1 MIAVPDT
8 ANTAALGYANQSG
21 IAYELGI
28 IRNHYVGRTFMAPQQ
43 SLREFRARVKF
54 NTVNGV
60 LKGKRVVVVDDS
72 LVRGTTLKQLLIDI
86 RKAGAAEIHVRI
98 CSPPVISP
106 RFYGMDFPTSG
117 ELMASDRSVEQMR
130 RFLKVD
136 SLSFLSL
143 EGMLGDGARVLRCV
157 LHRQLPGAARAV
169 RRPGGPRSWCT
180 SAGGALRHRSIRA
193 TVGRGRMRM
202 IDTEVPAGLAD
213 LERDGFLLVPG
224 ALDGETVAAWKRT
237 LYELHRRGL
246 NEIDNSVGNVAFE
259 SLLRL
264 EPERSRRLIG
274 HPSVAPYLKAMLGK
288 QCQLRSLRAH
298 LNPRAYRQEWHM
310 DFADYHYQERHA
322 EAGRPLRALCMNST
336 FYLTEN
342 TPARG
347 RLTFLRNYVD
357 RPLPEKLLPHVRYT
371 DDRSNPFQTW
381 CDEQPQEHLYPQAG
395 DAIVFFSHIPHQ
407 GVKFGDDPEDDIRA
421 NLVLH
426 YQQNPM
432 YPGIRF
438 VSSPDLTLDAL
449 GYAGTFPFAQ

>member
-143 EGMLGDGARVLRCV
+143 EGMLKACSGTVRGFCDACFTGNYPVRPEQFVG
-157 LHRQLPGAARAV
+157 QAARAHGAPALV
-169 RRPGGPRSWCT
+169 ERCGTGL
-180 SAGGALRHRSIRA
+180 SA
-193 TVGRGRMRM
+193 
-202 IDTEVPAGLAD
+202 
-213 LERDGFLLVPG
+213 
-224 ALDGETVAAWKRT
+224 
-237 LYELHRRGL
+237 
-246 NEIDNSVGNVAFE
+246 
-259 SLLRL
+259 
-264 EPERSRRLIG
+264 
-274 HPSVAPYLKAMLGK
+274 
-288 QCQLRSLRAH
+288 
-298 LNPRAYRQEWHM
+298 RQ
-310 DFADYHYQERHA
+310 
-322 EAGRPLRALCMNST
+322 
-336 FYLTEN
+336 
-342 TPARG
+342 
-347 RLTFLRNYVD
+347 
-357 RPLPEKLLPHVRYT
+357 
-371 DDRSNPFQTW
+371 
-381 CDEQPQEHLYPQAG
+381 
-395 DAIVFFSHIPHQ
+395 
-407 GVKFGDDPEDDIRA
+407 
-421 NLVLH
+421 
-426 YQQNPM
+426 
-432 YPGIRF
+432 
-438 VSSPDLTLDAL
+438 
-449 GYAGTFPFAQ
+449 